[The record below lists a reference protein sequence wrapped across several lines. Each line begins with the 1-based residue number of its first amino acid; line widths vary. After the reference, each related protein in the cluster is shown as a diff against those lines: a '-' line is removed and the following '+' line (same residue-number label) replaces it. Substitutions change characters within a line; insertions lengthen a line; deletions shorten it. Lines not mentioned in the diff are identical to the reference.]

1 MKIVPFISLALATAA
16 IASPLT
22 WERLIESAKTD
33 PRYQAAEKRAEATS
47 KDRNL
52 KLWDKIELRYQMDG
66 FSFAKHDF
74 ELRVT
79 PQAFGER
86 AADKAHYEAVKNYQQ
101 ATFAVER
108 SILLY
113 DRYERGV
120 RYVLRQKI
128 NEINKQ
134 LLQVI
139 QDRIEVLHL
148 KSGSASF
155 NAEDLMTSLE
165 KSASLKANLLSDS
178 TALRDAE
185 LKMMIWA
192 PDFDNVALDPSFL
205 PTMEELAE
213 FLKNGVTVDEN
224 FPLVALA
231 KGKRDSDISKA
242 QQDASKDRNY
252 ISHIGIGYSLQ
263 IESLMEKY
271 KDLDYSD
278 VTKEKYGKFYDEFL
292 EKSGK
297 SGGCIGQYINGVCDR
312 WDTKAVEGYSMRTLV
327 PETDDRKTSDK
338 FFLNVAFRLPFFD
351 SNKDATLREQVEKL
365 DAESKYLDEV
375 REVNQKVARLTEEV
389 LTLIDQWKVL
399 KEYAEQVNASGFMEQ
414 FARNAGSDPLLL
426 LRARESALES
436 DLKAAKL
443 EYDIFARYLALLD
456 YAGGLARQNVTNH
469 LREGIR

>member
-1 MKIVPFISLALATAA
+1 MKNVTLISLALSAAA

-22 WERLIESAKTD
+22 WERLVESAKTD
-33 PRYQAAEKRAEATS
+33 PRYESAEKRAEATATP
-47 KDRNL
+47 RNL
-52 KLWDKIELRYQMDG
+52 KLWDKIELRYQLDG

-86 AADKAHYEAVKNYQQ
+86 AADRAHYEAAKNYQQ
-101 ATFAVER
+101 ASFAVER

-120 RYVLRQKI
+120 RYVLRKKI

-134 LLQVI
+134 LLQVNS
-139 QDRIEVLHL
+139 DRIEVLHL
-148 KSGSASF
+148 KAGSASF
-155 NAEDLMTSLE
+155 SAEDLMPSLE
-165 KSASLKANLLSDS
+165 KNASLKSNLLSDS

-185 LKMMIWA
+185 LKLKIWV
-192 PDFDNVALDPSFL
+192 PDFEGVDLDSTFMPS
-205 PTMEELAE
+205 MDELAE

-242 QQDASKDRNY
+242 QQDASKDRDY
-252 ISHIGIGYSLQ
+252 ISHVGIGYSLQ

-271 KDLDYSD
+271 KELNCSD
-278 VTKEKYGKFYDEFL
+278 VLKPEYAKYKDEFMRN
-292 EKSGK
+292 SGD
-297 SGGCIGQYINGVCDR
+297 CIADPYYTSR
-312 WDTKAVEGYSMRTLV
+312 KLV
-327 PETDDRKTSDK
+327 ADQDNRKTADK
-338 FFLNVAFRLPFFD
+338 FFVNLAFRLPFFD
-351 SNKDATLREQVEKL
+351 SNKDASLREQIEKL
-365 DAESKYLDEV
+365 DAESKYLDDV
-375 REVNQKVARLTEEV
+375 REINQKVARLTEEV

-399 KEYAEQVNASGFMEQ
+399 KDYAEQVNASGFMEQ

-443 EYDIFARYLALLD
+443 EYDIYARYLALLD
-456 YAGGLARQNVTNH
+456 YAGGLARQDVTNH

>member
-1 MKIVPFISLALATAA
+1 MKNVTLISLALSAAA

-22 WERLIESAKTD
+22 WERLVESAKTD
-33 PRYQAAEKRAEATS
+33 PRYESAEKRAEATATP
-47 KDRNL
+47 RNL
-52 KLWDKIELRYQMDG
+52 KLWDKIELRYQLDG

-86 AADKAHYEAVKNYQQ
+86 AADKAHYEAAKNYQQ
-101 ATFAVER
+101 ASFAVER

-120 RYVLRQKI
+120 RYVMRKKI

-134 LLQVI
+134 LLQVNS
-139 QDRIEVLHL
+139 DRIEVLHL
-148 KSGSASF
+148 KAGSASF
-155 NAEDLMTSLE
+155 SAEDLMTSLE
-165 KSASLKANLLSDS
+165 KNASLKSNLLSDS

-185 LKMMIWA
+185 LKLKIWV
-192 PDFDNVALDPSFL
+192 PDFEGVDLDSTFMPS
-205 PTMEELAE
+205 MDELAE

-242 QQDASKDRNY
+242 QQDASKDRDY
-252 ISHIGIGYSLQ
+252 ISHVGIGYSLQ

-271 KDLDYSD
+271 KELNCSD
-278 VTKEKYGKFYDEFL
+278 VLKPEYAKYKDEFMRN
-292 EKSGK
+292 SGD
-297 SGGCIGQYINGVCDR
+297 CIADPYYTSR
-312 WDTKAVEGYSMRTLV
+312 KLV
-327 PETDDRKTSDK
+327 ADQDNRKTADK
-338 FFLNVAFRLPFFD
+338 FFVNLAFRLPFFD
-351 SNKDATLREQVEKL
+351 SNKDASLREQVEKL

-399 KEYAEQVNASGFMEQ
+399 KDYAEQVNASGFMEQ
-414 FARNAGSDPLLL
+414 FAHKAGSDPLLL

-443 EYDIFARYLALLD
+443 EYDIYARYLALLD
-456 YAGGLARQNVTNH
+456 YAGGLARQDVSNH

>member
-1 MKIVPFISLALATAA
+1 MKTVSFLTLALTAAA

-22 WERLIESAKTD
+22 WERLIESAKAD
-33 PRYQAAEKRAEATS
+33 PRYEAAEKRAEATA
-47 KDRNL
+47 KERNL
-52 KLWDKIELRYQMDG
+52 KLWDKVELRYQLDG

-86 AADKAHYEAVKNYQQ
+86 SADKAHYEAVKNYQQ

-134 LLQVI
+134 LLQVT

-192 PDFDNVALDPSFL
+192 PDFDNVALDPTFL

-252 ISHIGIGYSLQ
+252 ISHVGIGYSLQ

-278 VTKEKYGKFYDEFL
+278 VSKAKYNKYAKEWDE
-292 EKSGK
+292 KACT
-297 SGGCIGQYINGVCDR
+297 GGYMDGVCVRYDNS
-312 WDTKAVEGYSMRTLV
+312 YTLRKLV
-327 PETDDRKTSDK
+327 AETDDRKTADK
-338 FFLNVAFRLPFFD
+338 FFVNLAFRLPFFD
-351 SNKDATLREQVEKL
+351 SNKDASLREQVEKL

-399 KEYAEQVNASGFMEQ
+399 KDYAEQVNASGFMEQ
-414 FARNAGSDPLLL
+414 FAHKAGSDPLLL

-456 YAGGLARQNVTNH
+456 YAGGLARQDVANH

>member
-1 MKIVPFISLALATAA
+1 MKTVSFLTLALTAAA

-22 WERLIESAKTD
+22 WERLIESAKAD
-33 PRYQAAEKRAEATS
+33 PRYEAAEKRAEATS
-47 KDRNL
+47 KERNL

-165 KSASLKANLLSDS
+165 KSSSLKANLLSDS

-185 LKMMIWA
+185 LKMLSWA
-192 PDFDNVALDPSFL
+192 PDYDNVNLDSSFL

-252 ISHIGIGYSLQ
+252 ISHVGIGYSLQ

-271 KDLDYSD
+271 KDLGYSD
-278 VTKEKYGKFYDEFL
+278 VNKAKYSKYADEWKANSCAQTYTEADGSIQCARYDE
-292 EKSGK
+292 S
-297 SGGCIGQYINGVCDR
+297 
-312 WDTKAVEGYSMRTLV
+312 ATLRKLV
-327 PETDDRKTSDK
+327 AETDDRKTADK
-338 FFLNVAFRLPFFD
+338 FFVNLAFRLPFFD

-399 KEYAEQVNASGFMEQ
+399 KDYAEQVNASGFMEQ
-414 FARNAGSDPLLL
+414 FAHKAGSDPLLL

-456 YAGGLARQNVTNH
+456 YAGGLARQDVANH

>member
-1 MKIVPFISLALATAA
+1 MKIVPFLSLALTVAA
-16 IASPLT
+16 IATPLT
-22 WERLIESAKTD
+22 WERLIESAKAD
-33 PRYQAAEKRAEATS
+33 PRYEAAAKRAEATS
-47 KDRNL
+47 KERNL
-52 KLWDKIELRYQMDG
+52 KLWDKIELRYQLDG

-134 LLQVI
+134 LLQVT

-192 PDFDNVALDPSFL
+192 PDFDNVALDSSFL
-205 PTMEELAE
+205 PSMEELAE

-252 ISHIGIGYSLQ
+252 ISHVGIGYSLQ

-271 KDLDYSD
+271 KDLGYSD
-278 VTKEKYGKFYDEFL
+278 VSKAKYSKYADEWRANSCAQTYTEADGSIQCARYDE
-292 EKSGK
+292 S
-297 SGGCIGQYINGVCDR
+297 
-312 WDTKAVEGYSMRTLV
+312 ATLRKLV
-327 PETDDRKTSDK
+327 AETDDRKTADK
-338 FFLNVAFRLPFFD
+338 FFVNLAFRLPFFD
-351 SNKDATLREQVEKL
+351 SNKDASLREQVEKL

-399 KEYAEQVNASGFMEQ
+399 KDYAEQVNASGFMEQ
-414 FARNAGSDPLLL
+414 FAHKAGSDPLLL

-443 EYDIFARYLALLD
+443 EYDIYARYLELLD
-456 YAGGLARQNVTNH
+456 FSGGLAREDVVNH

>member
-1 MKIVPFISLALATAA
+1 MKNVTLITLALSAAA

-22 WERLIESAKTD
+22 WERLIGSAKDD
-33 PRYQAAEKRAEATS
+33 PRYDAAQKRAEATATE
-47 KDRNL
+47 RNL
-52 KLWDKIELRYQMDG
+52 KLWDKIELRYQLDG

-86 AADKAHYEAVKNYQQ
+86 EADKAHYEAAKNYQQ
-101 ATFAVER
+101 ASFAVER

-120 RYVLRQKI
+120 RYVLRKKI

-134 LLQVI
+134 LLQVNN
-139 QDRIEVLHL
+139 DRIEVLHL
-148 KSGSASF
+148 KSGSATF
-155 NAEDLMTSLE
+155 NAEDLMSSLE
-165 KSASLKANLLSDS
+165 KNASLKSNILSDS

-185 LKMMIWA
+185 LKLKIWV
-192 PDFDNVALDPSFL
+192 PDFDVVDLDSSFI
-205 PTMEELAE
+205 PTMEELAG

-242 QQDASKDRNY
+242 KQDASKDRDY
-252 ISHIGIGYSLQ
+252 ISHVGIGYSLQ

-271 KDLDYSD
+271 KDLDGTD
-278 VTKEKYGKFYDEFL
+278 VLKPDYQQYKEEWMQ
-292 EKSGK
+292 KSG
-297 SGGCIGQYINGVCDR
+297 NGIENPR
-312 WDTKAVEGYSMRTLV
+312 YKLRKLV
-327 PETDDRKTSDK
+327 AEQDNRKTADK
-338 FFLNVAFRLPFFD
+338 FFVNLAFRLPFFD
-351 SNKDATLREQVEKL
+351 SNKDASLREQVETL
-365 DAESKYLDEV
+365 DAESKYLDDV

-389 LTLIDQWKVL
+389 LALIDQWKVL
-399 KEYAEQVNASGFMEQ
+399 KDYAEQVNASGFMEQ

-443 EYDIFARYLALLD
+443 EYDIYARYLSLLD
-456 YAGGLARQNVTNH
+456 YAGGLAREDVVNH

>member
-1 MKIVPFISLALATAA
+1 MKNVTLISLALSAAA

-22 WERLIESAKTD
+22 WDRLVNSAKND
-33 PRYQAAEKRAEATS
+33 PRYDAAQKRAEATAT
-47 KDRNL
+47 DRNL
-52 KLWDKIELRYQMDG
+52 KLWDKIELRYQLDG

-86 AADKAHYEAVKNYQQ
+86 AADRAHYEAAKNYQQ
-101 ATFAVER
+101 ASFAVER

-120 RYVLRQKI
+120 RYVLRKKI

-134 LLQVI
+134 LLQVNN
-139 QDRIEVLHL
+139 DRIDVLHI
-148 KSGSASF
+148 KAGSATF
-155 NAEDLMTSLE
+155 NAEDLMASLE
-165 KSASLKANLLSDS
+165 KNASLKSNILSDS

-185 LKMMIWA
+185 LKLKIWV
-192 PDFDNVALDPSFL
+192 PDFDVVDLDSNFM
-205 PTMEELAE
+205 PTMEELAG

-242 QQDASKDRNY
+242 KQDASKDRNY

-278 VTKEKYGKFYDEFL
+278 VSKDKYNKYMNEWKANACNAEF
-292 EKSGK
+292 K
-297 SGGCIGQYINGVCDR
+297 NGDCYGTYNENSTLR
-312 WDTKAVEGYSMRTLV
+312 KLV
-327 PETDDRKTSDK
+327 PETDDRRTADK
-338 FFLNVAFRLPFFD
+338 FFVNLAFRLPFFD
-351 SNKDATLREQVEKL
+351 SNKDASLREQVETL
-365 DAESKYLDEV
+365 DAESKYLDDV

-389 LTLIDQWKVL
+389 LALIDQWKVL
-399 KEYAEQVNASGFMEQ
+399 KDYAEQVNASGFMEQ

-443 EYDIFARYLALLD
+443 EYDIYARYLSLLD
-456 YAGGLARQNVTNH
+456 YAGGLARQDVLNH

>member
-1 MKIVPFISLALATAA
+1 MKKVTLITLALSAA
-16 IASPLT
+16 VFARPLN
-22 WERLIESAKTD
+22 WEMLIESAKTD

-47 KDRNL
+47 AARNL
-52 KLWDKIELRYQMDG
+52 KLWDKVELRYQMDG

-101 ATFAVER
+101 ASFAVER

-155 NAEDLMTSLE
+155 NAEDLMASLE
-165 KSASLKANLLSDS
+165 KNASLKANLLSDS

-185 LKMMIWA
+185 LKMLAWA
-192 PDFDNVALDPSFL
+192 PEYDNVKLDSAFL

-213 FLKNGVTVDEN
+213 FLKNGVTVDES

-242 QQDASKDRNY
+242 MQDASKDRNY
-252 ISHIGIGYSLQ
+252 ISHVGIGYSLQ
-263 IESLMEKY
+263 VESLMEKY

-278 VTKEKYGKFYDEFL
+278 VSKDKYGKYWNEFMT
-292 EKSGK
+292 KSGACP
-297 SGGCIGQYINGVCDR
+297 GEIIDGDCNGK
-312 WDTKAVEGYSMRTLV
+312 WDNDKALGYTLRAIV

-338 FFLNVAFRLPFFD
+338 FFLNLAFRLPFFD
-351 SNKDATLREQVEKL
+351 SNKDASLREQIEKL

-389 LTLIDQWKVL
+389 LALIDQWKVL
-399 KEYAEQVNASGFMEQ
+399 KDYAEQVNASGFMEQ
-414 FARNAGSDPLLL
+414 FAHKAGSDPLLL

-456 YAGGLARQNVTNH
+456 YAGGLARQDVANH

>member
-1 MKIVPFISLALATAA
+1 MKTVSFLTLALTAAA

-22 WERLIESAKTD
+22 WERLIESAKAD
-33 PRYQAAEKRAEATS
+33 PRYEAAEKRAEATA
-47 KDRNL
+47 KERNL
-52 KLWDKIELRYQMDG
+52 KLWDKVELRYQLDG

-185 LKMMIWA
+185 LKMLSWA
-192 PDFDNVALDPSFL
+192 PDYDNVNLDSSFL

-252 ISHIGIGYSLQ
+252 ISHVGIGYSLQ

-278 VTKEKYGKFYDEFL
+278 VSKAKYNKYAKEWDE
-292 EKSGK
+292 KACT
-297 SGGCIGQYINGVCDR
+297 GGYMDGVCVRYDNS
-312 WDTKAVEGYSMRTLV
+312 YTLRKLV
-327 PETDDRKTSDK
+327 AETDDRKTADK
-338 FFLNVAFRLPFFD
+338 FFVNLAFRLPFFD
-351 SNKDATLREQVEKL
+351 SNKDASLREQVEKL

-399 KEYAEQVNASGFMEQ
+399 KDYAEQVNASGFMEQ
-414 FARNAGSDPLLL
+414 FAHKAGSDPLLL

-456 YAGGLARQNVTNH
+456 YAGGLARQDVANH

>member
-1 MKIVPFISLALATAA
+1 MKKVTLITLGLSAAVFAL
-16 IASPLT
+16 PLN
-22 WERLIESAKTD
+22 WEMLIESAKTD

-47 KDRNL
+47 AARNL
-52 KLWDKIELRYQMDG
+52 KLWDKVELRYQMDG

-155 NAEDLMTSLE
+155 NAEDLMASLE
-165 KSASLKANLLSDS
+165 KNASLKANLLSDS

-185 LKMMIWA
+185 LKMLAWA
-192 PDFDNVALDPSFL
+192 PEYDNVKLDSAFL

-242 QQDASKDRNY
+242 MQDASKDRDY
-252 ISHIGIGYSLQ
+252 ISHIGVGYSLQ

-271 KDLDYSD
+271 KDLNCAD
-278 VTKEKYGKFYDEFL
+278 VLKPEYQKYQGELFQ
-292 EKSGK
+292 KSGDCVADPNAMIRK
-297 SGGCIGQYINGVCDR
+297 
-312 WDTKAVEGYSMRTLV
+312 LV
-327 PETDDRKTSDK
+327 PDQDNRKNADK
-338 FFLNVAFRLPFFD
+338 FFLNLAFRLPFFD
-351 SNKDATLREQVEKL
+351 SNKDATLREQVAVL
-365 DAESKYLDEV
+365 DAESDYLDDV

-399 KEYAEQVNASGFMEQ
+399 KDYAEQVNASGFMEQ
-414 FARNAGSDPLLL
+414 FAHKAGSDPLLL

-443 EYDIFARYLALLD
+443 EYDIFARYLELLD
-456 YAGGLARQNVTNH
+456 YSGGLARQDVTNH

>member
-1 MKIVPFISLALATAA
+1 MKKVTLITLALSAA
-16 IASPLT
+16 VFARPLN
-22 WERLIESAKTD
+22 WEMLIESAKTD

-47 KDRNL
+47 AARNL
-52 KLWDKIELRYQMDG
+52 KLWDKVELRYQMDG

-155 NAEDLMTSLE
+155 NAEDLMASLE
-165 KSASLKANLLSDS
+165 KNASLKANLLSDS

-185 LKMMIWA
+185 LKMLAWA
-192 PDFDNVALDPSFL
+192 PEYDNVKLDSAFL

-242 QQDASKDRNY
+242 MQDASKDRDY

-271 KDLDYSD
+271 KDLDGSD
-278 VTKEKYGKFYDEFL
+278 IIKPEYKKYEGEWKRGACP
-292 EKSGK
+292 SGLTAD
-297 SGGCIGQYINGVCDR
+297 GDCAF
-312 WDTKAVEGYSMRTLV
+312 WDNTHTIRKLV
-327 PETDDRKTSDK
+327 PETDNRKTADK
-338 FFLNVAFRLPFFD
+338 FFVNLAFRLPFFD
-351 SNKDATLREQVEKL
+351 SNKDATLREQVAVL
-365 DAESKYLDEV
+365 DAESDYLDDV

-399 KEYAEQVNASGFMEQ
+399 KDYAEQVNASGFMEQ
-414 FARNAGSDPLLL
+414 FAHKAGSDPLLL

-443 EYDIFARYLALLD
+443 EYDIFARYLELLD
-456 YAGGLARQNVTNH
+456 YSGGLARQDVTNH

>member
-1 MKIVPFISLALATAA
+1 MKNVTLISLALSAAA

-22 WERLIESAKTD
+22 WERLVESAKAD
-33 PRYQAAEKRAEATS
+33 PKYQAAEKRSEVMSA
-47 KDRNL
+47 DRNL
-52 KLWDKIELRYQMDG
+52 KLWDKLELRYQLDG

-86 AADKAHYEAVKNYQQ
+86 AADKEHFEAVKNYQ
-101 ATFAVER
+101 AARFAVER
-108 SILLY
+108 STLLY

-120 RYVLRQKI
+120 RYVLRKKI

-134 LLQVI
+134 LLQVNS
-139 QDRIEVLHL
+139 DRIEVLHL
-148 KSGSASF
+148 KAGSASF

-165 KSASLKANLLSDS
+165 KNASLKSNILSDS

-185 LKMMIWA
+185 LKLKIWV
-192 PDFDNVALDPSFL
+192 PDFEGIDLDSTFM
-205 PTMEELAE
+205 PTMDELAE
-213 FLKNGVTVDEN
+213 FLKNGVTVDES
-224 FPLVALA
+224 FPQVALA

-242 QQDASKDRNY
+242 KQDVSKDRDY

-271 KDLDYSD
+271 KDLDYNDIGKAEYSQYAD
-278 VTKEKYGKFYDEFL
+278 EWTKNACV
-292 EKSGK
+292 
-297 SGGCIGQYINGVCDR
+297 GGYMDGVCVRSDP
-312 WDTKAVEGYSMRTLV
+312 GYVLRKLV
-327 PETDDRKTSDK
+327 PETDNRKTSDK
-338 FFLNVAFRLPFFD
+338 FFVNLAFRLPFFD
-351 SNKDATLREQVEKL
+351 SNKDASLREQVAVL
-365 DAESKYLDEV
+365 DAESDYMDDV

-389 LTLIDQWKVL
+389 LALIGQWKVL
-399 KEYAEQVNASGFMEQ
+399 KDYAEQVNASGFMEQ

-426 LRARESALES
+426 LRARESSLES

-443 EYDIFARYLALLD
+443 EYDIYARYLALLD
-456 YAGGLARQNVTNH
+456 YAGGLARQDVTNH

>member
-1 MKIVPFISLALATAA
+1 MKKVTLITLGLSAAVFAL
-16 IASPLT
+16 PLN
-22 WERLIESAKTD
+22 WEMLIESAKAD
-33 PRYQAAEKRAEATS
+33 PRYEAAAKRAEATA
-47 KDRNL
+47 KERNL
-52 KLWDKIELRYQMDG
+52 KLWDKVELRYQMDG

-134 LLQVI
+134 LLQVT

-185 LKMMIWA
+185 LKMLSWA
-192 PDFDNVALDPSFL
+192 PDYDNVALDSSFL
-205 PTMEELAE
+205 PSMEELAE

-252 ISHIGIGYSLQ
+252 ISHVGIGYSLQ

-271 KDLDYSD
+271 KDLNCTD
-278 VTKEKYGKFYDEFL
+278 VLKPEYQKYQGELFQ
-292 EKSGK
+292 KSGDCVADPNAMIRK
-297 SGGCIGQYINGVCDR
+297 
-312 WDTKAVEGYSMRTLV
+312 LV
-327 PETDDRKTSDK
+327 PDQDNRKNADK
-338 FFLNVAFRLPFFD
+338 FFLNLAFRLPFFD
-351 SNKDATLREQVEKL
+351 SNKDASLREQVEKL

-399 KEYAEQVNASGFMEQ
+399 KDYAEQVNASGFMEQ
-414 FARNAGSDPLLL
+414 FAHKAGSDPLLL

-443 EYDIFARYLALLD
+443 EYDIFVRYLALLD
-456 YAGGLARQNVTNH
+456 YSGALAREDVVNH

>member
-1 MKIVPFISLALATAA
+1 MKNVTLISLALSAAA

-22 WERLIESAKTD
+22 WERLVESAKTD
-33 PRYQAAEKRAEATS
+33 PRYESAEKRAEATATP
-47 KDRNL
+47 RNL
-52 KLWDKIELRYQMDG
+52 KLWDKIELRYQLDG

-86 AADKAHYEAVKNYQQ
+86 AADRAHYEAAKNYQQ
-101 ATFAVER
+101 ASFAVER

-120 RYVLRQKI
+120 RYVMRKKI

-134 LLQVI
+134 LLQVNS
-139 QDRIEVLHL
+139 DRIEVLHL
-148 KSGSASF
+148 KAGSASF
-155 NAEDLMTSLE
+155 SAEDLMTSLE
-165 KSASLKANLLSDS
+165 KNASLKSNLLSDS

-185 LKMMIWA
+185 LKLKIWV
-192 PDFDNVALDPSFL
+192 PDFEGVDLDSTFMPS
-205 PTMEELAE
+205 MDELAE

-263 IESLMEKY
+263 IESRMEKY
-271 KDLDYSD
+271 KDLGYND
-278 VTKEKYGKFYDEFL
+278 VKKTKYNQYYNEFM
-292 EKSGK
+292 KNN
-297 SGGCIGQYINGVCDR
+297 CISVVDGECARYADAE
-312 WDTKAVEGYSMRTLV
+312 AVSAYTLRKLV
-327 PETDDRKTSDK
+327 AESDDRKTADK
-338 FFLNVAFRLPFFD
+338 FFVNLAFRLPFFD
-351 SNKDATLREQVEKL
+351 SNKDASLREQIEKL
-365 DAESKYLDEV
+365 DAESKYLDDV
-375 REVNQKVARLTEEV
+375 REINQKVARLTEEV

-399 KEYAEQVNASGFMEQ
+399 KSYAEQVNASGFMEQ

-443 EYDIFARYLALLD
+443 EYDIYARYLALLD
-456 YAGGLARQNVTNH
+456 YAGGLARQDVSNH

>member
-1 MKIVPFISLALATAA
+1 MKTVSLISLALTAAA

-22 WERLIESAKTD
+22 WERLVESAKDD
-33 PRYQAAEKRAEATS
+33 PRYQAAEKRAEATAT
-47 KDRNL
+47 DRNL
-52 KLWDKIELRYQMDG
+52 KLWDKIELRYQLDG

-86 AADKAHYEAVKNYQQ
+86 AADKEHFEAVKNYQQ

-120 RYVLRQKI
+120 RYVLRKKI

-134 LLQVI
+134 LLQVNS
-139 QDRIEVLHL
+139 DRIEVLHL

-165 KSASLKANLLSDS
+165 KNASLKSSILSDS

-185 LKMMIWA
+185 LKLRIWV
-192 PDFDNVALDPSFL
+192 PDFEGVDLDSNFI
-205 PTMEELAE
+205 PTMDELAE
-213 FLKNGVTVDEN
+213 FLKNGVNVDEN

-231 KGKRDSDISKA
+231 KGKRDSDVSKA
-242 QQDASKDRNY
+242 KQDASKDRNY
-252 ISHIGIGYSLQ
+252 ISHLGIGYSLQ

-271 KDLDYSD
+271 KDLGYSD
-278 VTKEKYGKFYDEFL
+278 VSKAKYNKYADEWTKGACV
-292 EKSGK
+292 
-297 SGGCIGQYINGVCDR
+297 GGYIGEDCVRSDP
-312 WDTKAVEGYSMRTLV
+312 GYVLRKLV

-338 FFLNVAFRLPFFD
+338 FFVNLAIRLPFFD
-351 SNKDATLREQVEKL
+351 SNKDATLREQVAVL
-365 DAESKYLDEV
+365 DAESKYLDDV

-389 LTLIDQWKVL
+389 LALIGQWKVL
-399 KEYAEQVNASGFMEQ
+399 KDYAEQVNASGFMEQ

-443 EYDIFARYLALLD
+443 EYDIFARYLSLLD
-456 YAGGLARQNVTNH
+456 YAGGLARQDVANH

>member
-1 MKIVPFISLALATAA
+1 MKKVTLITLGLSAAVFAL
-16 IASPLT
+16 PLN
-22 WERLIESAKTD
+22 WEMLIESAKAD
-33 PRYQAAEKRAEATS
+33 PRYEAAAKRAEATA
-47 KDRNL
+47 KERNL
-52 KLWDKIELRYQMDG
+52 KLWDKVELRYQMDG

-134 LLQVI
+134 LLQVT

-185 LKMMIWA
+185 LKMLSWA
-192 PDFDNVALDPSFL
+192 SDYDNVALDSSFL
-205 PTMEELAE
+205 PSMEELAE

-252 ISHIGIGYSLQ
+252 ISHVGIGYSLQ

-271 KDLDYSD
+271 KDLNCTD
-278 VTKEKYGKFYDEFL
+278 VLKPEYQKYQGELFQ
-292 EKSGK
+292 KSGDCVADPNAMIRK
-297 SGGCIGQYINGVCDR
+297 
-312 WDTKAVEGYSMRTLV
+312 LV
-327 PETDDRKTSDK
+327 PDQDNRKTSDK
-338 FFLNVAFRLPFFD
+338 FFLNLAFRLPFFD
-351 SNKDATLREQVEKL
+351 SNKDASLREQVEKL

-399 KEYAEQVNASGFMEQ
+399 KDYAEQVNASGFMEQ
-414 FARNAGSDPLLL
+414 FAHKAGSDPLLL

-443 EYDIFARYLALLD
+443 EYDIFVRYLALLD
-456 YAGGLARQNVTNH
+456 YSGALAREDVVNH

>member
-1 MKIVPFISLALATAA
+1 MKTVSLISLALTAAA

-22 WERLIESAKTD
+22 WERLVESAKDD
-33 PRYQAAEKRAEATS
+33 PRYQAAEKRAEATAT
-47 KDRNL
+47 DRNL
-52 KLWDKIELRYQMDG
+52 KLWDKIELRYQLDG

-86 AADKAHYEAVKNYQQ
+86 AADKEHFEAVKNYQQ

-120 RYVLRQKI
+120 RYVLRKKI

-134 LLQVI
+134 LLQVNS
-139 QDRIEVLHL
+139 DRIEVLHL

-165 KSASLKANLLSDS
+165 KSASLKSSILSDS

-185 LKMMIWA
+185 LKLRIWV
-192 PDFDNVALDPSFL
+192 PDFEGVDLDSNFI
-205 PTMEELAE
+205 PTMDELAE
-213 FLKNGVTVDEN
+213 FLKNGVNVDEN

-231 KGKRDSDISKA
+231 KGKRDSDVSKA
-242 QQDASKDRNY
+242 KQDASKDRNY
-252 ISHIGIGYSLQ
+252 ISHLGIGYSLQ

-271 KDLDYSD
+271 KDLGYSD
-278 VTKEKYGKFYDEFL
+278 VSKAKYNKYADEWTKGACV
-292 EKSGK
+292 
-297 SGGCIGQYINGVCDR
+297 GGYIGEDCVRSDP
-312 WDTKAVEGYSMRTLV
+312 GYVLRKLV

-338 FFLNVAFRLPFFD
+338 FFVNLAIRLPFFD
-351 SNKDATLREQVEKL
+351 SNKDATLREQVAVL
-365 DAESKYLDEV
+365 DAESKYLDDV

-389 LTLIDQWKVL
+389 LALIGQWKVL
-399 KEYAEQVNASGFMEQ
+399 KDYAEQVNASGFMEQ

-443 EYDIFARYLALLD
+443 EYDIFARYLSLLD
-456 YAGGLARQNVTNH
+456 YAGGLARQDVANH

>member
-1 MKIVPFISLALATAA
+1 MKNVTLISLALSAAA

-22 WERLIESAKTD
+22 WERLVESAKTD
-33 PRYQAAEKRAEATS
+33 PRYESAEKRAEATATP
-47 KDRNL
+47 RNL
-52 KLWDKIELRYQMDG
+52 KLWDKIELRYQLDG

-86 AADKAHYEAVKNYQQ
+86 AADKAHYEAAKNYQQ
-101 ATFAVER
+101 ASFAVER

-120 RYVLRQKI
+120 RYVMRKKI

-134 LLQVI
+134 LLQVNS
-139 QDRIEVLHL
+139 DRIEVLHL
-148 KSGSASF
+148 KAGSASF
-155 NAEDLMTSLE
+155 SAEDLMTSLE
-165 KSASLKANLLSDS
+165 KNASLKSNLLSDS

-185 LKMMIWA
+185 LKLKIWV
-192 PDFDNVALDPSFL
+192 PDFEGVDLDSTFMPS
-205 PTMEELAE
+205 MDELAE

-242 QQDASKDRNY
+242 QQDASKDRDY
-252 ISHIGIGYSLQ
+252 ISHVGIGYSLQ

-271 KDLDYSD
+271 KELNCSD
-278 VTKEKYGKFYDEFL
+278 VLKPEYAKYKDEFMRN
-292 EKSGK
+292 SGD
-297 SGGCIGQYINGVCDR
+297 CIADPYYTSR
-312 WDTKAVEGYSMRTLV
+312 KLV
-327 PETDDRKTSDK
+327 ADQDNRKTADK
-338 FFLNVAFRLPFFD
+338 FFVNLAFRLPFFD
-351 SNKDATLREQVEKL
+351 SNKDASLREQIEKL
-365 DAESKYLDEV
+365 DAESKYLDDV
-375 REVNQKVARLTEEV
+375 REINQKVARLTEEV

-399 KEYAEQVNASGFMEQ
+399 KDYAEQVNASGFMEQ

-443 EYDIFARYLALLD
+443 EYDIYARYLALLD
-456 YAGGLARQNVTNH
+456 YAGGLARQDVSNH

>member
-1 MKIVPFISLALATAA
+1 MKNVTLISLALSAAA

-22 WERLIESAKTD
+22 WERLVESAKTD
-33 PRYQAAEKRAEATS
+33 PRYESAEKRAEATATP
-47 KDRNL
+47 RNL
-52 KLWDKIELRYQMDG
+52 KLWDKIELRYQLDG

-86 AADKAHYEAVKNYQQ
+86 AADRAHYEAAKNYQQ
-101 ATFAVER
+101 ASFAVER

-120 RYVLRQKI
+120 RYVMRKKI

-134 LLQVI
+134 LLQVNS
-139 QDRIEVLHL
+139 DRIEVLHL
-148 KSGSASF
+148 KAGSASF
-155 NAEDLMTSLE
+155 SAEDLMTSLE
-165 KSASLKANLLSDS
+165 KNASLKSNLLSDS

-185 LKMMIWA
+185 LKLKIWV
-192 PDFDNVALDPSFL
+192 PDFEGVDLDSTFMPS
-205 PTMEELAE
+205 MDELAE

-263 IESLMEKY
+263 IESRMEKY
-271 KDLDYSD
+271 KDLGYND
-278 VTKEKYGKFYDEFL
+278 VKKTKYNQYYNEFM
-292 EKSGK
+292 KNN
-297 SGGCIGQYINGVCDR
+297 CISVVNGECARYADAE
-312 WDTKAVEGYSMRTLV
+312 AVSAYTLRKLV
-327 PETDDRKTSDK
+327 AESDDRKTADK
-338 FFLNVAFRLPFFD
+338 FFVNLAFRLPFFD
-351 SNKDATLREQVEKL
+351 SNKDASLREQIEKL
-365 DAESKYLDEV
+365 DAESKYLDDV
-375 REVNQKVARLTEEV
+375 REINQKVARLTEEV

-399 KEYAEQVNASGFMEQ
+399 KDYAEQVNASGFMEQ

-443 EYDIFARYLALLD
+443 EYDIYARYLALLD
-456 YAGGLARQNVTNH
+456 YAGGLARQDVSNH

>member
-1 MKIVPFISLALATAA
+1 MKNVTLISLALSAAA

-22 WERLIESAKTD
+22 WERLVESAKAD
-33 PRYQAAEKRAEATS
+33 PKYLAAEKRSEATAT
-47 KDRNL
+47 DRNL
-52 KLWDKIELRYQMDG
+52 KLWDKIELRYQLDG

-86 AADKAHYEAVKNYQQ
+86 AADKEHFEAVKNYQ
-101 ATFAVER
+101 AARFAVER
-108 SILLY
+108 STLLY

-120 RYVLRQKI
+120 RYVLRKKI

-134 LLQVI
+134 LLQVNS
-139 QDRIEVLHL
+139 DRIEVLHL
-148 KSGSASF
+148 KAGSSTF

-165 KSASLKANLLSDS
+165 KNASLKSNLLSDS

-185 LKMMIWA
+185 LKLKIWV
-192 PDFDNVALDPSFL
+192 PDFEGVDLDSSFI
-205 PTMEELAE
+205 PTMDELAE

-242 QQDASKDRNY
+242 KQDASKDHDY
-252 ISHIGIGYSLQ
+252 ISHVGIGYSLQ

-271 KDLDYSD
+271 KDLGYSD
-278 VTKEKYGKFYDEFL
+278 ISKAEYSKYADEWKKGACTTGL
-292 EKSGK
+292 TSDGD
-297 SGGCIGQYINGVCDR
+297 CAI
-312 WDTKAVEGYSMRTLV
+312 WDNAYTFRKLV
-327 PETDDRKTSDK
+327 PEMDNRKTSDK
-338 FFLNVAFRLPFFD
+338 FFLNLAFRLPFFD
-351 SNKDATLREQVEKL
+351 SNKDAILREQVAAL
-365 DAESKYLDEV
+365 DAESDYLDDV

-389 LTLIDQWKVL
+389 LALIGQWKVL
-399 KEYAEQVNASGFMEQ
+399 KDYAEQVNASGFMEQ

-426 LRARESALES
+426 LRARESSLES

-443 EYDIFARYLALLD
+443 EYDIYARYLALLD
-456 YAGGLARQNVTNH
+456 YAGGLARQDVMNH

>member
-1 MKIVPFISLALATAA
+1 MKKVTLITLGLSAAVFAL
-16 IASPLT
+16 PLN
-22 WERLIESAKTD
+22 WEMLIESAKAD
-33 PRYQAAEKRAEATS
+33 PRYEAAEKRAEATA
-47 KDRNL
+47 KERNL
-52 KLWDKIELRYQMDG
+52 KLWDKVELRYQMDG

-134 LLQVI
+134 LLQVT

-185 LKMMIWA
+185 LKMLSWA
-192 PDFDNVALDPSFL
+192 PDYDNVALDSSFL
-205 PTMEELAE
+205 PSMEELAE

-252 ISHIGIGYSLQ
+252 ISHVGIGYSLQ

-271 KDLDYSD
+271 KDLNCTD
-278 VTKEKYGKFYDEFL
+278 VLKPEYQKYQGELFQ
-292 EKSGK
+292 KSGDCVADPNAMIRK
-297 SGGCIGQYINGVCDR
+297 
-312 WDTKAVEGYSMRTLV
+312 LV
-327 PETDDRKTSDK
+327 PDQDNRKNADK
-338 FFLNVAFRLPFFD
+338 CFLNLAFRLPFFD
-351 SNKDATLREQVEKL
+351 SNKDASLREQVEKL

-399 KEYAEQVNASGFMEQ
+399 KDYAEQVNASGFMEQ
-414 FARNAGSDPLLL
+414 FAHKAGSDPLLL

-443 EYDIFARYLALLD
+443 EYDIFVRYLALLD
-456 YAGGLARQNVTNH
+456 YYGALAREAVVNH

>member
-1 MKIVPFISLALATAA
+1 MKTVSFLSLALAAAA

-22 WERLIESAKTD
+22 WERLIESAKAD
-33 PRYQAAEKRAEATS
+33 PRYEAAAKRAEATA
-47 KDRNL
+47 KERNL
-52 KLWDKIELRYQMDG
+52 KLWDKVELRYQLDG

-205 PTMEELAE
+205 PSMEELAE

-242 QQDASKDRNY
+242 EQDASKDRNY
-252 ISHIGIGYSLQ
+252 ISHVGIGYSLQ

-271 KDLDYSD
+271 KELDCTDMLKPEYS
-278 VTKEKYGKFYDEFL
+278 KYYDEV
-292 EKSGK
+292 K
-297 SGGCIGQYINGVCDR
+297 CIENPYYTSR
-312 WDTKAVEGYSMRTLV
+312 KLV
-327 PETDDRKTSDK
+327 PDEDNRKISDK
-338 FFLNVAFRLPFFD
+338 FFLNLAFRLPFFD
-351 SNKDATLREQVEKL
+351 SNKDASLREQVEKL
-365 DAESKYLDEV
+365 DAESKYMDDV
-375 REVNQKVARLTEEV
+375 REINQKVARLTEEV

-399 KEYAEQVNASGFMEQ
+399 KDYAEQVNASGFMEQ
-414 FARNAGSDPLLL
+414 FAHKAGSDPLLL

-443 EYDIFARYLALLD
+443 EYDIYTRYLALLD
-456 YAGGLARQNVTNH
+456 YSGALAREDVANH

>member
-1 MKIVPFISLALATAA
+1 MKTVSLISLALTAAA

-22 WERLIESAKTD
+22 WERLVESAKTD
-33 PRYQAAEKRAEATS
+33 PKYQAAEKRAEATAT
-47 KDRNL
+47 DRNL
-52 KLWDKIELRYQMDG
+52 KLWDKLELRYQLDG

-86 AADKAHYEAVKNYQQ
+86 EADKEHFEAVKSYQS
-101 ATFAVER
+101 ARFAVER
-108 SILLY
+108 SLLLY

-120 RYVLRQKI
+120 RYVLRKKI

-134 LLQVI
+134 LLQVNS
-139 QDRIEVLHL
+139 DRIEVLHL
-148 KSGSASF
+148 KAGSASF

-165 KSASLKANLLSDS
+165 KNATLKSNILSDS

-185 LKMMIWA
+185 LKLKIWV
-192 PDFDNVALDPSFL
+192 PDFEGIDLDSSFL
-205 PTMEELAE
+205 PTMEELSE

-242 QQDASKDRNY
+242 KQDANKDRDY

-263 IESLMEKY
+263 IESLLEKY
-271 KDLDYSD
+271 KDLGYSD
-278 VTKEKYGKFYDEFL
+278 VSKAKYNKYADEWTKGACV
-292 EKSGK
+292 
-297 SGGCIGQYINGVCDR
+297 GGYIGEDCVRSDPGFVLR
-312 WDTKAVEGYSMRTLV
+312 KLV
-327 PETDDRKTSDK
+327 PESDDRKTSDK

-351 SNKDATLREQVEKL
+351 SNKDATLREQIAAL
-365 DAESKYLDEV
+365 DAESDYMDDV

-389 LTLIDQWKVL
+389 LALIDQWKVL
-399 KEYAEQVNASGFMEQ
+399 KDYAEQVNASGFMEQ

-426 LRARESALES
+426 LRARESSLES

-443 EYDIFARYLALLD
+443 EYDIFARYLSLLD
-456 YAGGLARQNVTNH
+456 YAGGLARQDVTNH